1 MAYWKGDGVPQDFD
15 KAAILFRKVAPAG
28 NAYARSVLGTRAVPR
43 PPAPPKTAEKPPT
56 IAELPLPTGVTP
68 ARKKPAPP
76 PSRFRKFLAA
86 AESGDG
92 NAQSQV
98 AYMYATGQGVK
109 RNLIEAHKWANLSAS
124 RLAPGDV
131 RDASIANRNAAAA
144 KMSPAEILEAQQRA
158 RDWMEQFRSRNR
170 R

>member
-1 MAYWKGDGVPQDFD
+1 
-15 KAAILFRKVAPAG
+15 
-28 NAYARSVLGTRAVPR
+28 
-43 PPAPPKTAEKPPT
+43 
-56 IAELPLPTGVTP
+56 
-68 ARKKPAPP
+68 
-76 PSRFRKFLAA
+76 
-86 AESGDG
+86 
-92 NAQSQV
+92 
-98 AYMYATGQGVK
+98 MYATGQGVK